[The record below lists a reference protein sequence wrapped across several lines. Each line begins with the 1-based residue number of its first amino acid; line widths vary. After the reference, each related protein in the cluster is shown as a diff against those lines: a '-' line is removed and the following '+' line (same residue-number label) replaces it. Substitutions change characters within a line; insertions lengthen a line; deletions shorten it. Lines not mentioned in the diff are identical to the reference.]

1 MARIFNPNPSRGIM
15 PSPAGGIT
23 PSLPSP
29 VGGTG
34 TGQAAGIPG
43 VLPAETPPASVPTG
57 PANLPILEPGYGPRT
72 NDSLDSYNTYK
83 AGRMSRLLQ
92 GRLPFR

>member
-1 MARIFNPNPSRGIM
+1 MARLFNPNPSRGILPD
-15 PSPAGGIT
+15 PSGGIT
-23 PSLPSP
+23 PAFPSP

-34 TGQAAGIPG
+34 TGQAAGTPG
-43 VLPAETPPASVPTG
+43 VLPAETPAASVATG
-57 PANLPILEPGYGPRT
+57 PANPRILEPGYGPRT
-72 NDSLDSYNTYK
+72 NDSLDSYNTYR